1 MNFFILSTSIDQGIF
16 FVSALWMPKWR
27 KKVNELM
34 KEEVRLKLNSFYR
47 VQLQE
52 VDVISIWIT
61 ELKP

>member
-1 MNFFILSTSIDQGIF
+1 
-16 FVSALWMPKWR
+16 
-27 KKVNELM
+27 M